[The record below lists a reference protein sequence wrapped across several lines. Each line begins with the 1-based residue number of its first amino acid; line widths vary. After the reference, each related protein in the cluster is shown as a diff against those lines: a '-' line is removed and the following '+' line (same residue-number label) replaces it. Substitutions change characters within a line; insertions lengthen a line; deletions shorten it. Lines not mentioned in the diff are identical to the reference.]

1 MKDFWKLPTGWNYM
15 ILGIV
20 TPKAIIFLIVL
31 TDQSTYCGLFSVYQ
45 EVGNKFSN
53 ASHLKDGINTNL
65 SDAFPIKLI

>member
-31 TDQSTYCGLFSVYQ
+31 TDQSRYCRLFSIYQ
-45 EVGNKFSN
+45 EVGNKCSN
-53 ASHLKDGINTNL
+53 ESH
-65 SDAFPIKLI
+65 